1 MSFVSVSCGMKMK
14 NIRVSVGGTEVL
26 DNEARPWG
34 GFSYLWQSPAAPV
47 NSMGMGRVKA
57 LLELNKMIATEY
69 QHLGIQGTGC
79 QGLMCLTSSQMTSI
93 A

>member
-1 MSFVSVSCGMKMK
+1 MK
-14 NIRVSVGGTEVL
+14 NIRVSVGGSEFL
-26 DNEARPWG
+26 DNETRPWG
-34 GFSYLWQSPAAPV
+34 GFSYLWQSPAAPA

-79 QGLMCLTSSQMTSI
+79 QGLMCLTSPQMTSI